1 MRIFLAIFIALII
14 TGSTLA
20 EDNFVYSAKDRRDP
34 FIPLVSK
41 DGAYV
46 SDAYGIRGIKDIR
59 LEGIVWDQVKGSV
72 AIINGEIVREGEEV
86 GPLKVLKIE
95 ETAVIF
101 DLNGEKV
108 RIELIPD

>member
-46 SDAYGIRGIKDIR
+46 SDAYGIKDIR